1 MIRLATVFSGIGAI
15 EHALQRMQIKNEIIF
30 ACDNGDVSILTKKI
44 DMNIDEIGNEL
55 KALSKIIKKIQFND
69 EVEDLYKNQLDGMLA
84 EALNEYEIV
93 LSKIDS
99 FPKQDSKLIEK
110 ILKNVIS
117 MKGVKASRVKEYK
130 KIGVA
135 EVTSAIPLTGVQKQ
149 KVEQK
154 LLQTTPYETMELEYK
169 VDAAKIGG
177 LMIRIGDRV
186 VDGTVSSRLA
196 ALTSCLMK
204 ISLESEK
211 EGVQAS

>member
-1 MIRLATVFSGIGAI
+1 MAKLVSRTYGDALFELAVEENQVDELSEEIQVLTEILEQNKDFEKIMVHPEIPQETKLQVIEDVFKGRVSD
-15 EHALQRMQIKNEIIF
+15 ALTGFLRIVAAKGRYKELPGIF
-30 ACDNGDVSILTKKI
+30 AYFT
-44 DMNIDEIGNEL
+44 
-55 KALSKIIKKIQFND
+55 A
-69 EVEDLYKNQLDGMLA
+69 
-84 EALNEYEIV
+84 
-93 LSKIDS
+93 
-99 FPKQDSKLIEK
+99 
-110 ILKNVIS
+110 
-117 MKGVKASRVKEYK
+117 RVKEYK

-154 LLQTTPYETMELEYK
+154 LLQTTPYETMEIEYK

>member
-1 MIRLATVFSGIGAI
+1 MAKLVSRTYGDALFELAVEENRVDELSEEIQVLTEILEQNKDFEKIMVHPVIEDVFKGRVSDTLTGFLRIVAAKGRYK
-15 EHALQRMQIKNEIIF
+15 ELPRIF
-30 ACDNGDVSILTKKI
+30 AYFT
-44 DMNIDEIGNEL
+44 
-55 KALSKIIKKIQFND
+55 A
-69 EVEDLYKNQLDGMLA
+69 
-84 EALNEYEIV
+84 
-93 LSKIDS
+93 
-99 FPKQDSKLIEK
+99 
-110 ILKNVIS
+110 
-117 MKGVKASRVKEYK
+117 RVKEYK

-154 LLQTTPYETMELEYK
+154 LLQTTPYETMEIEYK

>member
-1 MIRLATVFSGIGAI
+1 MAKLVSKTYGDALFELAVEENRIDSLTEEIEAVKAILDENKDFEKIMVHPEIPQEQKLSVIEDVFKGRVSD
-15 EHALQRMQIKNEIIF
+15 ALTGFLRIVAAKGRYKELPGIF
-30 ACDNGDVSILTKKI
+30 AYFT
-44 DMNIDEIGNEL
+44 
-55 KALSKIIKKIQFND
+55 A
-69 EVEDLYKNQLDGMLA
+69 
-84 EALNEYEIV
+84 
-93 LSKIDS
+93 
-99 FPKQDSKLIEK
+99 
-110 ILKNVIS
+110 
-117 MKGVKASRVKEYK
+117 RVKEYK

-154 LLQTTPYETMELEYK
+154 LLQTTPYETMEIEYK